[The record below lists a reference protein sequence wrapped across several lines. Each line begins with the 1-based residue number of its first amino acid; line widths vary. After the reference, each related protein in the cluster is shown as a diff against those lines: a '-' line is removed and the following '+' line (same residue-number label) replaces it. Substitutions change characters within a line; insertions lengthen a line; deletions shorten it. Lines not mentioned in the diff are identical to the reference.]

1 MTNKYGDIVLRT
13 FRMINLKLSRARYA
27 IKQIVSSDCHVSF
40 VRELSEEPAAIE
52 TRTIISVDRFP
63 ELNMSLRSHDLEFFV
78 EKLVTLYRGDVDNIE
93 EDIDTLFRYST
104 GETPLSISE
113 EDMVKES
120 ISAMLKKLDS
130 KPLLYTEYSRAHPNF
145 HNGIS
150 LSETDFVLSCKKAGL
165 FQSGSINEDILKN
178 YSIDIEKL
186 SDSIKN
192 LR

>member
-1 MTNKYGDIVLRT
+1 MTNKYEDTVLRT

-27 IKQIVSSDCHVSF
+27 IKQIVPSDCNVSF
-40 VRELSEEPAAIE
+40 VKELSKEPSAIE
-52 TRTIISVDRFP
+52 TRTILSVSRFP
-63 ELNMSLRSHDLEFFV
+63 ELNMSLRNHDLEFFV
-78 EKLVTLYRGDVDNIE
+78 EKLFKLYRYDEDSIE

-104 GETPLSISE
+104 GETPLSISK

-120 ISAMLKKLDS
+120 IYAMLKKLDS
-130 KPLLYTEYSRAHPNF
+130 KPLLYTEYSRTHPNF
-145 HNGIS
+145 YNGIS

-178 YSIDIEKL
+178 YALGVEKL